1 MIRTA
6 MVFGMLV
13 ITAAAA
19 AAAQQDN
26 PHAEIAKTLDG
37 PEMLGSADVRMLG
50 FNLYKAELWTEQK
63 APFDFEQPFALSL
76 TYKRSFSAGQL
87 SRSSIREMARIEDR
101 PQRELAAFGPVLEDC
116 FDNVEPG
123 DRITGMSDGV
133 GAAQF
138 FVNGQQSCEIEDPD
152 FSNSFFAIW
161 LGDQTRDR
169 RSRARLLG
177 DNK

>member
-1 MIRTA
+1 MVRMAIALWLLMIAT
-6 MVFGMLV
+6 
-13 ITAAAA
+13 A
-19 AAAQQDN
+19 AAAQQED
-26 PHAEIAKTLDG
+26 PHAEIAQTLDG

-63 APFDFEQPFALSL
+63 APFDFERPFALSL

-116 FDNVEPG
+116 FANVDAG
-123 DRITGMSDGV
+123 DRITGLSDGV
-133 GAAQF
+133 GTAQF
-138 FVNGQQSCEIEDPD
+138 FVNGQQSCEIENPD

-169 RSRARLLG
+169 RSRSRLLG
-177 DNK
+177 E